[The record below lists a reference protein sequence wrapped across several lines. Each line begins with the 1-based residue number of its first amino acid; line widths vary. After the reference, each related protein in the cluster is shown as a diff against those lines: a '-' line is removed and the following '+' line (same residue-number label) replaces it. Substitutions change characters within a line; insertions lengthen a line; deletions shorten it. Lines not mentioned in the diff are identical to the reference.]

1 MKNRKIVSIILAL
14 VLTLSA
20 ISFSGCQTVPGGA
33 DPDRTYEYQGPG
45 KGGSY
50 VAGDGGAGVK
60 FLTSRTFAP
69 DRQKEA
75 VEADFAA
82 ALADLTAKLLASC
95 EKDNKDST
103 MISSLSIVT
112 ALAMAAN
119 GADGKTLDQ
128 MLNTIGCGLDLEGLN
143 QQLFNFY
150 ASLRNGKDASLKG
163 ANSVWLT
170 NSPRYSVNE
179 NYLRRIENTFDAD
192 IVSVDF
198 TSPSVVDDI
207 NGWCSD
213 KTDGMIP
220 GIVDEKIVSPYTV
233 MCLLNALC
241 FDALWSMPIEDYAVS
256 DGIFHGD
263 DGNTTVK
270 LMRTKEGRYVSG
282 KNVTGF
288 VKYYAGG
295 DYAFVALLPDEKV
308 TVADYL
314 ASLDGK
320 TFIDL
325 VKNASWEDVVALMP
339 EFSSDYSVELNDI
352 LVSLGM
358 TDAFDARFADFSG
371 MGRMNDGG
379 NVYISNVIH
388 KTHIDVDQ
396 SGTRAAAVTA
406 VTMADATAVQ
416 EHKEPKQVILD
427 RPFVY
432 AIIDTASG
440 IPVFMGT
447 CENVK

>member
-1 MKNRKIVSIILAL
+1 MKSKKIVSAILAL
-14 VLTLSA
+14 ILTLTA
-20 ISFSGCQTVPGGA
+20 VSFSGCQNAPGNV

-45 KGGSY
+45 KDGNY

-60 FLTSRTFAP
+60 FLTSRTFAT
-69 DRQKEA
+69 DRQKET
-75 VEADFAA
+75 VDADFAA
-82 ALADLTAKLLASC
+82 ALAGLTAKLLASC

-128 MLNTIGCGLDLEGLN
+128 MLNVIGCGLDLEGLN

-150 ASLRNGKDASLKG
+150 ASLTNTESASLKD

-198 TSPSVVDDI
+198 TSPTVVDDI

-220 GIVDEKIVSPYTV
+220 GIVDDNIVSEYTV

-241 FDALWSMPIEDYAVS
+241 FDALWSNQIEDAVI
-256 DGIFHGD
+256 DGKFHGY
-263 DGNTTVK
+263 DGDTTVK
-270 LMRTKEGRYVSG
+270 LMHTKERRYVSG
-282 KNVTGF
+282 KDVTGF
-288 VKYYAGG
+288 IKYYEGAN
-295 DYAFVALLPDEKV
+295 YAFVALLPDEKV
-308 TVADYL
+308 TVAEYL

-325 VKNASWEDVVALMP
+325 VEKASWGDVVAMIP

-358 TDAFDARFADFSG
+358 TDAFDGDLADFSG

-379 NVYISNVIH
+379 NVYISSVIH
-388 KTHIDVDQ
+388 KTHIDVDP

-406 VTMADATAVQ
+406 VIMDKATAVQ

-440 IPVFMGT
+440 VPVFMGT